1 MPRIRSLASQSPA
14 IAIAMV
20 ALVFSLGGG
29 AYAAGLSQGHAAIPA
44 GKSAPAFQW
53 HKLSLTNG
61 WKALG
66 AGTYGAPSYAIKDGT
81 LYLSGIL
88 AAPKGQAKPEFAKL
102 PSGARPKHFLWLSF
116 LNFGEDSL
124 GELEIEPSGAMS
136 AYSTTDGGPLI
147 DPSLATISFP
157 LSS

>member
-1 MPRIRSLASQSPA
+1 MPRFRPLASQSPA
-14 IAIAMV
+14 IVIAMC

-29 AYAAGLSQGHAAIPA
+29 AYAAGLSQGHA

-53 HKLSLTNG
+53 HKLSLTDG
-61 WKALG
+61 WKA
-66 AGTYGAPSYAIKDGT
+66 AGSATYGTPSYAIKDGT

-102 PSGARPKHFLWLSF
+102 PSGARPKHFIWLSF

-124 GELEIEPSGAMS
+124 GEMEIEPGGEMF

-147 DPSLATISFP
+147 APSLATISFP